1 MRIMKKIGIFT
12 NISKDPQLTTAHQ
25 LMAYIRSCGHEP
37 LLVKEQE
44 NEHLKE
50 NLDFLLVLGGDG
62 TMLTAARYAA
72 YLPTPL
78 LGINMGNIG
87 YLTDV
92 EIGQAEYA
100 INEVLAGN
108 YTTEKRMML
117 EAQAGLGSAHLAL
130 NDITIYRGQS
140 SRLIQ
145 CIVSINGEYMDT
157 FRADGLIISTP
168 TGSTAYNLSAG
179 GPILKPDAKMLVITP
194 ICPHSL
200 NVRPTVISY
209 EDTVSVRFVNDP
221 GIIISF
227 DGNGVSTAGMSVE
240 QEGCTEIT
248 VCASQYVTNII
259 KTKGLGFYEILRMK
273 IGNM

>member
-1 MRIMKKIGIFT
+1 MKKIGIFT
-12 NISKDPQLTTAHQ
+12 NIDKDPQLTVAHR
-25 LMAYIRSCGHEP
+25 LIKYISSLGHEP
-37 LLVKEQE
+37 FLIKEPRD
-44 NEHLKE
+44 EHLKE
-50 NLDFLLVLGGDG
+50 NLDFIVVLGGDG
-62 TMLTAARYAA
+62 TMLKAAGYAV
-72 YLPTPL
+72 YLPSPL

-100 INEVLAGN
+100 ISEVLAGR
-108 YTTEKRMML
+108 YATEKRMML
-117 EAQAGLGSAHLAL
+117 EAQAGHAAPQLAL

-145 CIVSINGEYMDT
+145 CVVSINGEYMDT

-168 TGSTAYNLSAG
+168 TGSTAYNLAAG
-179 GPILKPDAKMLVITP
+179 GPILKPDAKMSVITP

-209 EDTVSVRFVNDP
+209 EDTVSVRFVNEP
-221 GIIISF
+221 GIVVSF
-227 DGNGVSTAGMSVE
+227 DGNGISAADIGGE
-240 QEGCTEIT
+240 HEDELEIT
-248 VCASQYVTNII
+248 VSASQYITNII